1 MGGLNVSLKLIQK
14 PPKKTCW
21 GENKTGPHNRRIRG
35 IIKYNFEDLVERRS
49 NGYVFKKK
57 NQPLLSPST
66 LCHTISKFNMAKVP
80 DFILETRREIGSNI
94 MENLEYMFKNKIYDT
109 SMLNTNERD
118 RKMIN
123 YLVDWLME
131 NKIKV
136 LSVEKFIT
144 NGVFCGFV
152 DIIVSWNGVVCAL
165 ELKCRN
171 KHEVRF
177 TDMVQSII
185 YSKLLGCQ
193 TYVVMLDDNGK
204 VSFFRA
210 PLTRRLEFYN
220 EFEWFLKFWKKFGIL
235 NDSVIERIDLNDEK
249 YKVEEEQ
256 PIETV
261 EEFNNG
267 VVWD

>member
-1 MGGLNVSLKLIQK
+1 MGLKLIQS
-14 PPKKTCW
+14 PPKRVTW
-21 GENKTGPHNRRIRG
+21 GEHKTGPNNRKVREIIRY
-35 IIKYNFEDLVERRS
+35 KFEDLVERKT

-57 NQPLLSPST
+57 NKILISPST
-66 LCHTISKFNMAKVP
+66 LNHTVSKVSMVKIP

-152 DIIVSWNGVVCAL
+152 DMIVSWNGVVCAL

-220 EFEWFLKFWKKFGIL
+220 DVETFLKFWKRFGVL
-235 NDSVIERIDLNDEK
+235 ETDKIERIDLNEEK

-261 EEFNNG
+261 EESDNG

>member
-1 MGGLNVSLKLIQK
+1 MGLKLIQR
-14 PPKKTCW
+14 PPKRVTW
-21 GENKTGPHNRRIRG
+21 GDHKTGPNNRRVREL
-35 IIKYNFEDLVERRS
+35 IKFKFEDLVERKT
-49 NGYVFKKK
+49 NAYIFKKK
-57 NQPLLSPST
+57 NKTLISPST
-66 LCHTISKFNMAKVP
+66 LNHTLSKVSMAKIP
-80 DFILETRREIGSNI
+80 DFILETRREIGANI

-109 SMLNTNERD
+109 SLLNTNERD

-123 YLVDWLME
+123 NLIDWLME

-152 DIIVSWNGVVCAL
+152 DMIVSWNGVVCAI

-171 KHEVRF
+171 KHEIRF

-185 YSKLLGCQ
+185 YSKLLGCE

-204 VSFFRA
+204 VTFFRA
-210 PLTRRLEFYN
+210 PLTRRLEYYS
-220 EFEWFLKFWKKFGIL
+220 EFESFLKFWKRFG
-235 NDSVIERIDLNDEK
+235 VVETYKVERIDLNDEK
-249 YKVEEEQ
+249 YKIETEESIE
-256 PIETV
+256 PIE
-261 EEFNNG
+261 ESSDG